1 MNLPDPVLAFLF
13 GSKRSALATNAVLW
27 ALIGLAVLSCTG
39 CTTALRPEPI
49 VTTTTVEV
57 PVARTCVPAGLG
69 GPPAYIDTDAALKA
83 AGGPED
89 RYQMVIAG
97 RVQRN
102 ARLGEV
108 EPVVKGCR

>member
-1 MNLPDPVLAFLF
+1 MNCPRYTGLHPQRAPVFGGLGLFWLLVFLAIM
-13 GSKRSALATNAVLW
+13 LA
-27 ALIGLAVLSCTG
+27 G
-39 CTTALRPEPI
+39 CSTVRPEPVVDT
-49 VTTTTVEV
+49 VTVGV
-57 PVARTCVPAGLG
+57 PVARSCVPPALG
-69 GPPAYIDTDAALKA
+69 EAPAYIDTDAALKA